1 MAKKNN
7 TKNVNTNTN
16 GASAISAV
24 ESVNVITTDTA
35 TATIATAG
43 ATDTTDTTATANATA
58 DTTATTDTVGAT
70 DSTNGASAIDTADN
84 ATLLAQFTA
93 IQAELNAR
101 GVKIPNAKKPPV
113 DDNTLIEEIEQVA
126 CDLSPVEFGKK
137 VKALSDSGIETLA
150 ARAHVRNMW
159 ATMANPQIRRM
170 RLIMELK
177 ATYYPQEC
185 GHLSAGTK
193 TKTNSGFKALPT
205 QQLIDA
211 CQKHG
216 LNVKISEDDKV
227 NRMRATMLLNA
238 LGINPQ
244 DMTATA

>member
-1 MAKKNN
+1 MTKKNN

-16 GASAISAV
+16 SASAISAV
-24 ESVNVITTDTA
+24 ESVNVITTDT
-35 TATIATAG
+35 
-43 ATDTTDTTATANATA
+43 TDTTATANATADTTATANATA